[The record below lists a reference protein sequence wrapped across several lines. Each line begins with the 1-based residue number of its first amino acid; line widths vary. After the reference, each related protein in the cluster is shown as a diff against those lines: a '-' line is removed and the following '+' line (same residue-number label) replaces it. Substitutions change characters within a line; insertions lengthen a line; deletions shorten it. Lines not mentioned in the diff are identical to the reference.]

1 LYDERG
7 ADVVKDDLWKT
18 RIDLLSEDERMVME
32 PFVER
37 KMAEAKDRRIIEW
50 DEEEEKAE
58 ARFFDLLF
66 D

>member
-1 LYDERG
+1 
-7 ADVVKDDLWKT
+7 
-18 RIDLLSEDERMVME
+18 LLSEDERMVME

-37 KMAEAKDRRIIEW
+37 KMAEAKDRCIIEW